1 MSNSYNFQNQKAQI
15 GEQYQQQLAAI
26 KAKNDAAQEKFKQ
39 NVNQPLDIFGAGLT
53 EKSVVPLLKDVFKA
67 GGKKVASKLGLSE
80 DTIKS
85 LSSKLD
91 SLKSSDLKNPKAAL
105 KKLLSGNETSEEKQS
120 IKDALSKTFKSFKD
134 ASAETLQK
142 LKTSPVDVLDKLKS
156 VVGKKGPLNKAQSTL
171 KNLTGD
177 TIDSL
182 DDDIKAGLGKN
193 PSIRDILS
201 AKTRQ
206 EMRAGGRKGL
216 KLGDDLTNSQLQGK
230 PVQQMIINDDP
241 IAKRGAELVQREKQ
255 VNNRIQNMNDT
266 DQQAARQTISEQQ
279 KILDFDPAK
288 QGDAQSILD
297 AREAN
302 VTIKENVA
310 DSIDGGVKQ
319 VTPEIK
325 PVVED
330 VTDDIGKQA
339 ESDFKTTAKKALS
352 KAGQVDAE
360 GGGPE
365 DPVSD
370 VIGAIVGVGTLLAGI
385 FKHKKAPPTI
395 QPQIVTTSL
404 NIGLDTV

>member
-1 MSNSYNFQNQKAQI
+1 MSSTYNFLNEKSQLSN
-15 GEQYQQQLAAI
+15 QYQAQLKAI
-26 KAKNDAAQEKFKQ
+26 KDKNDEAQAKYKEI
-39 NVNQPLDIFGAGLT
+39 VNTPLDVLGGGLT
-53 EKSVVPLLKDVFKA
+53 EDSVVPLLKSALKS
-67 GGKKVASKLGLSE
+67 GGEKVASKLGLSE
-80 DTIKS
+80 DTIKT

-91 SLKSSDLKNPKAAL
+91 SLKASDLKNPKQAL
-105 KKLLSGNETSEEKQS
+105 KKLLSGNESSEEKQS
-120 IKDALSKTFKSFKD
+120 IKDALSKSFKSFKD
-134 ASAETLQK
+134 APENTI
-142 LKTSPVDVLDKLKS
+142 DKLKS
-156 VVGKKGPLNKAQSTL
+156 VVGKKGPLNKAQSTI

-182 DDDIKAGLGKN
+182 DDDIKEGLGKN
-193 PSIRDILS
+193 PSFRDILS

-216 KLGDDLTNSQLQGK
+216 KLGDDLTDSQLQGK

-266 DQQAARQTISEQQ
+266 DQAAARDTISEQQ

-288 QGDAQSILD
+288 QGDANSILD

-302 VTIKENVA
+302 VTIKEGVA

-319 VTPEIK
+319 GVPEVK

-330 VTDDIGKQA
+330 VSDDIGKAA
-339 ESDFKTTAKKALS
+339 ESDFKTTAKKALERV
-352 KAGQVDAE
+352 GEIDAE

-365 DPVSD
+365 DPVAD
-370 VIGAIVGVGTLLAGI
+370 VIGAVVGIGTLIAGI
-385 FKHKKAPPTI
+385 FKKKKPPPSI
-395 QPQIVTTSL
+395 QPQQVTSSL

>member
-1 MSNSYNFQNQKAQI
+1 MSYNFLNEKSQLSN
-15 GEQYQQQLAAI
+15 QYQEQLKAI
-26 KAKNDAAQEKFKQ
+26 KDKNDEAQAKFKETF
-39 NVNQPLDIFGAGLT
+39 NTPLDVLGGGLT
-53 EKSVVPLLKDVFKA
+53 EDSVVPLLKSALKS
-67 GGKKVASKLGLSE
+67 GGEKVASKLGLSE
-80 DTIKS
+80 DTIKT

-91 SLKSSDLKNPKAAL
+91 SLKTSDLKNPKQAL
-105 KKLLSGNETSEEKQS
+105 KKLLSGNESEEEKQS

-134 ASAETLQK
+134 APENTI
-142 LKTSPVDVLDKLKS
+142 DKLKS
-156 VVGKKGPLNKAQSTL
+156 VVGKKGPLNKAQSTI

-182 DDDIKAGLGKN
+182 DDDIKESLGKN
-193 PSIRDILS
+193 PSFRDILS

-216 KLGDDLTNSQLQGK
+216 KLGDDLTDSQVQGK

-255 VNNRIQNMNDT
+255 VNNRIQNMNDA
-266 DQQAARQTISEQQ
+266 DQQSAKNTISEQQ

-288 QGDAQSILD
+288 QGDANSILD

-302 VTIKENVA
+302 VTIKEKVA

-319 VTPEIK
+319 TVPDVK

-330 VTDDIGKQA
+330 VSDNIGKQAA
-339 ESDFKTTAKKALS
+339 ESDFKTTAKKALERV
-352 KAGQVDAE
+352 GEIDAE
-360 GGGPE
+360 GGGGA
-365 DPVSD
+365 D
-370 VIGAIVGVGTLLAGI
+370 VGADILGAVVGIGTLVAGI
-385 FKHKKAPPTI
+385 FKKKKQPPSI
-395 QPQIVTTSL
+395 QPQQVTSSL

>member
-1 MSNSYNFQNQKAQI
+1 MSYNFLNEKSQLSN
-15 GEQYQQQLAAI
+15 QYQEQLKAI
-26 KAKNDAAQEKFKQ
+26 KDKNDEAQAKFKETF
-39 NVNQPLDIFGAGLT
+39 NTPLDVLGGGLT
-53 EKSVVPLLKDVFKA
+53 EDSVVPLLKSALKS
-67 GGKKVASKLGLSE
+67 GGEKVASKLGLSE
-80 DTIKS
+80 DTIKT

-91 SLKSSDLKNPKAAL
+91 SLKTSDLKNPKQAL
-105 KKLLSGNETSEEKQS
+105 KKLLSGNESEEEKQS

-134 ASAETLQK
+134 APENTI
-142 LKTSPVDVLDKLKS
+142 DKLKS
-156 VVGKKGPLNKAQSTL
+156 VVGKKGPLNKAQSTI

-182 DDDIKAGLGKN
+182 DDDIKESLGKN
-193 PSIRDILS
+193 PSFRDILS

-216 KLGDDLTNSQLQGK
+216 KLGDDLTDSQVQGK

-255 VNNRIQNMNDT
+255 VNNRIQNMNDA
-266 DQQAARQTISEQQ
+266 DQQSARDTISEQQ

-288 QGDAQSILD
+288 QGDANSILD

-302 VTIKENVA
+302 VTIKEKVA

-319 VTPEIK
+319 TVPDVK

-330 VTDDIGKQA
+330 VSDNIGKQAA
-339 ESDFKTTAKKALS
+339 ESDFKTTAKKALERV
-352 KAGQVDAE
+352 GEIDAE
-360 GGGPE
+360 GGGGA
-365 DPVSD
+365 D
-370 VIGAIVGVGTLLAGI
+370 VGADILGAVVGIGTLVAGI
-385 FKHKKAPPTI
+385 FKKKKQPPSI
-395 QPQIVTTSL
+395 QPQQVTSSL

>member
-1 MSNSYNFQNQKAQI
+1 MSYNFLNEKSQLSN
-15 GEQYQQQLAAI
+15 QYQEQLKAI
-26 KAKNDAAQEKFKQ
+26 KDKNDEAQAKFKETF
-39 NVNQPLDIFGAGLT
+39 NTPLDVLGGGLT
-53 EKSVVPLLKDVFKA
+53 EDSVVPLLKSALKS
-67 GGKKVASKLGLSE
+67 GGEKVASKLGLSE
-80 DTIKS
+80 DTIKT

-91 SLKSSDLKNPKAAL
+91 SLKTSDLKNPKQAL
-105 KKLLSGNETSEEKQS
+105 KKLLSGNESEEEKQS

-134 ASAETLQK
+134 APENTI
-142 LKTSPVDVLDKLKS
+142 DKLKS
-156 VVGKKGPLNKAQSTL
+156 VVGKKGPLNKAQSTI

-182 DDDIKAGLGKN
+182 DDDIKESLGKN
-193 PSIRDILS
+193 PSFRDILS

-216 KLGDDLTNSQLQGK
+216 KLGDDLTDSQVQGK

-255 VNNRIQNMNDT
+255 VNNRIQNMNDA
-266 DQQAARQTISEQQ
+266 DQQSARNTISEQQ

-288 QGDAQSILD
+288 QGDANSILD

-302 VTIKENVA
+302 VTIKEKVA

-319 VTPEIK
+319 TVPDVK

-330 VTDDIGKQA
+330 VSDNIGKQAA
-339 ESDFKTTAKKALS
+339 ESDFKTTAKKALERV
-352 KAGQVDAE
+352 GEIDAE
-360 GGGPE
+360 GGGGA
-365 DPVSD
+365 D
-370 VIGAIVGVGTLLAGI
+370 VGADILGAVVGIGTLVAGI
-385 FKHKKAPPTI
+385 FKKKKQPPSI
-395 QPQIVTTSL
+395 QPQQVTSSL

>member
-1 MSNSYNFQNQKAQI
+1 MSYNFLNEKSQLSN
-15 GEQYQQQLAAI
+15 QYQEQLKAI
-26 KAKNDAAQEKFKQ
+26 KDKNDEAQAKFKETF
-39 NVNQPLDIFGAGLT
+39 NTPLDVLGGGLT
-53 EKSVVPLLKDVFKA
+53 EDSVVPLLKSALKS
-67 GGKKVASKLGLSE
+67 GGEKVASKLGLSE
-80 DTIKS
+80 DSIKT

-91 SLKSSDLKNPKAAL
+91 SLKTSDLKNPKQAL
-105 KKLLSGNETSEEKQS
+105 KKLLSGNESEEEKQS

-134 ASAETLQK
+134 APENTI
-142 LKTSPVDVLDKLKS
+142 DKLKS
-156 VVGKKGPLNKAQSTL
+156 VVGKKGPLNKAQSTI

-182 DDDIKAGLGKN
+182 DDDIKESLGKN
-193 PSIRDILS
+193 PSFRDILS

-216 KLGDDLTNSQLQGK
+216 KLGDDLTDSQVQGK

-255 VNNRIQNMNDT
+255 VNNRIQNMNDA
-266 DQQAARQTISEQQ
+266 DQQSARDTISEQQ

-288 QGDAQSILD
+288 QGDANSILD

-302 VTIKENVA
+302 VTIKEKVA

-319 VTPEIK
+319 TVPDVK

-330 VTDDIGKQA
+330 VSDNIGKQAA
-339 ESDFKTTAKKALS
+339 ESDFKTTAKKALERV
-352 KAGQVDAE
+352 GEIDAE
-360 GGGPE
+360 GGGGA
-365 DPVSD
+365 D
-370 VIGAIVGVGTLLAGI
+370 VGADILGAVVGIGTLVAGI
-385 FKHKKAPPTI
+385 FKKKKQPPSI
-395 QPQIVTTSL
+395 QPQQVTSSL

>member
-1 MSNSYNFQNQKAQI
+1 MSSTYNFLNQKSQLS
-15 GEQYQQQLAAI
+15 EQYQQQLAAI
-26 KAKNDAAQEKFKQ
+26 KAKNDAAQAKFKETF
-39 NVNQPLDIFGAGLT
+39 NTPLDVLGGGLT
-53 EKSVVPLLKDVFKA
+53 EQSVVPLLKSVLKS
-67 GGKKVASKLGLSE
+67 GGEKVAEKLGLSK
-80 DTIKS
+80 DTIKT

-91 SLKSSDLKNPKAAL
+91 SLKASDLKNPKQAL

-134 ASAETLQK
+134 APEKTLQK
-142 LKTSPVDVLDKLKS
+142 LKDAPEDVISKFKD
-156 VVGKKGPLNKAQSTL
+156 VIGKKGPLNKAQSTL

-193 PSIRDILS
+193 PSFRDILS

-216 KLGDDLTNSQLQGK
+216 KLGDDLTDSQVQGR

-255 VNNRIQNMNDT
+255 VNTRIQNMNDA
-266 DQQAARQTISEQQ
+266 DQQAARNTISEQQ

-288 QGDAQSILD
+288 QGDANSILD

-302 VTIKENVA
+302 VSIKENVA

-319 VTPEIK
+319 TVPYVK

-330 VTDDIGKQA
+330 VSDDIGKQA
-339 ESDFKTTAKKALS
+339 VSDFKSTAKKALERV
-352 KAGQVDAE
+352 GEIDAE
-360 GGGPE
+360 GGAGF
-365 DPVSD
+365 D
-370 VIGAIVGVGTLLAGI
+370 VGADILGAVVGIGTLIAGI
-385 FKHKKAPPTI
+385 FKHKKPPPSI
-395 QPQIVTTSL
+395 QPQAVTSSL